1 MWYLIGPLIY
11 SYLIL
16 QNVHDVRNK
25 ISERYA
31 APIRSDRNGRGGGT
45 ILYIREDIPA
55 RLLTTSLPK
64 NFDRVF
70 VELNLRKKKIL
81 CAVLTILPRAI
92 YLFILVFSGDH
103 WIATCQVMIIF

>member
-16 QNVHDVRNK
+16 QNVHDFRN
-25 ISERYA
+25 
-31 APIRSDRNGRGGGT
+31 NGRGGGT

-103 WIATCQVMIIF
+103 WIATCQVMIIFSHWRP